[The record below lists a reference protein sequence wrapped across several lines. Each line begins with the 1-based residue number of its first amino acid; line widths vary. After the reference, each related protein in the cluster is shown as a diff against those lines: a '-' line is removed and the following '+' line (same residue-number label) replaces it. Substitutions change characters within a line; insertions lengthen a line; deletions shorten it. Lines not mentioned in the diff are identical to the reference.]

1 MKKIIAVVIPG
12 LLSFSHAFAQSS
24 VTLYGVVDT
33 SVLYQNHANS
43 SGDHSIQMTD
53 GAVNASRIG
62 FKGNE
67 DLGGGLSTIFDL
79 EGGFQPESGALD
91 SAGTMFNRH
100 AYVGLQ
106 SKWGTVTLGRQ
117 DTLFFTGLGNYDP
130 LTVGNYYN
138 NSWYFYQSDARY
150 SNMVKYEG
158 TFRGLYV
165 GASYGLG
172 GQPGSI
178 SAGSQAAIALSYT
191 TGPFS
196 IGGVFSQTHAINNA
210 TQDIAGVAAS
220 YQIGTATLY
229 LGFSHN
235 DDGSGLAEEG
245 LTVQPVTVGTSNVR
259 RKDTGFFTGA
269 IWQVRPDIALT
280 GAYYY
285 DAIKDAYSTAGDNGH
300 RQTVAFFAQYLLSKR
315 TYVYAT
321 ADYNKVEGQAA
332 LVELPGANNQFEA
345 GLGLHHSF

>member
-1 MKKIIAVVIPG
+1 VKKIIAVMVPG
-12 LLSFSHAFAQSS
+12 LLSIGHVYAQSS

-43 SGDHSIQMTD
+43 SNGSVVQMTD
-53 GAVNASRIG
+53 GAVNASRFG
-62 FKGNE
+62 LKGTE

-79 EGGFQPESGALD
+79 EGGFQPNSGAMD
-91 SAGTMFNRH
+91 SANTLFNRH

-106 SKWGTVTLGRQ
+106 SKWGTVTVGRQ

-150 SNMVKYEG
+150 DSMVKYEG
-158 TFRGLYV
+158 TFHGLYL
-165 GASYGLG
+165 GASYGFG

-178 SAGSQAAIALSYT
+178 SAGSQAAVALSYT

-196 IGGVFSQTHAINNA
+196 IGGVYSQTHALNNK
-210 TQDIAGVAAS
+210 TQNIAGLGAS

-229 LGFSHN
+229 AGLSYN
-235 DDGSGLAEEG
+235 NDGSGLAEEG
-245 LTVQPVTVGTSNVR
+245 LTVQPVTEGTSSVR
-259 RKDTGFFTGA
+259 RKDLGFFTGGVWYA
-269 IWQVRPDIALT
+269 RPDVALT
-280 GAYYY
+280 AAYYY
-285 DAIKDAYSTAGDNGH
+285 DDIRDAYATPGNDGH
-300 RQTVAFFAQYLLSKR
+300 RQTLAFFAQYFLSKR

-321 ADYNKVEGQAA
+321 ADYNKVSGEAA
-332 LVELPGANNQFEA
+332 LVELPGADNQFE
-345 GLGLHHSF
+345 GGIGLHHSF